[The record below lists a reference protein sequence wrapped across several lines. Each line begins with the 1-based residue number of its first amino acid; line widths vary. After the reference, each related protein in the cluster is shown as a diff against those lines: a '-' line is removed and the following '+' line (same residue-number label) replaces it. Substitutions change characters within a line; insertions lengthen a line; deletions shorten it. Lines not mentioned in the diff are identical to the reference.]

1 MFATHLTTITTSE
14 TTLKQTGDAGG
25 EPAAVGNTREVAYDS
40 KGSMGGGALQ
50 RHGQHRWLTVEVFDC
65 VPEICSVFV
74 FFFPSQNQSSA
85 A

>member
-1 MFATHLTTITTSE
+1 MFATHLATISTSK

-25 EPAAVGNTREVAYDS
+25 EPAAVGNTREVAYDF
-40 KGSMGGGALQ
+40 KGSMSGGALQ

-65 VPEICSVFV
+65 IPVICPV
-74 FFFPSQNQSSA
+74 FFCFFSSQNQSSA